1 MPSAARGWAPCHAVR
16 GGRRPVTR
24 RLPAGPPDLLACT
37 RHGGAAGPRLLHGQA
52 HDGVAAALAA
62 ALYNLLIRQH
72 GAERGAP
79 VDWHLCLV
87 RQPAAEELQEDPLRP
102 AVVARVGRAHLAVP
116 VVGEACGKRKNLSAG
131 VLPDRRLPFGCEGWD
146 DRRSRGRSV
155 KVESGRLPYTL
166 DAPLPKNSTVKMPDA
181 CTPVNPIS
189 HAAMLHASR
198 RMPRLPRAP
207 SQAPKTRNG
216 ANRPA
221 DPATYPFIGPAAPR
235 GRTQRLQL
243 LAEARDV
250 ALGGDARVRARLQR
264 VLLCGQPERVPA
276 DRVQHVVAL
285 HAPQARDDVRR
296 RVALCAPRAR
306 TPPREGVSAAR
317 PGAACSGAATPSY
330 ARARGCPPCAA
341 LALLRRGEPR
351 QGVEAAA
358 DAGRVYVNQWRGAGR
373 LPGQRQAPGLAC
385 SAAAPRPAS
394 RGLQTRG
401 EHMRMGGGQG
411 RSIPGWPTCRPAPE
425 GYGNMSRMYALGRLM
440 SSSASS
446 GVRKVL
452 FSSQYACAA
461 RVPSGARR
469 VSSNMGNESERR
481 KAPAARAARAGC
493 LSAGG
498 PVAGLTMHGSHL
510 ASPQLQDRS

>member
-1 MPSAARGWAPCHAVR
+1 
-16 GGRRPVTR
+16 
-24 RLPAGPPDLLACT
+24 
-37 RHGGAAGPRLLHGQA
+37 
-52 HDGVAAALAA
+52 
-62 ALYNLLIRQH
+62 
-72 GAERGAP
+72 
-79 VDWHLCLV
+79 
-87 RQPAAEELQEDPLRP
+87 
-102 AVVARVGRAHLAVP
+102 
-116 VVGEACGKRKNLSAG
+116 
-131 VLPDRRLPFGCEGWD
+131 
-146 DRRSRGRSV
+146 
-155 KVESGRLPYTL
+155 
-166 DAPLPKNSTVKMPDA
+166 
-181 CTPVNPIS
+181 
-189 HAAMLHASR
+189 
-198 RMPRLPRAP
+198 
-207 SQAPKTRNG
+207 
-216 ANRPA
+216 
-221 DPATYPFIGPAAPR
+221 
-235 GRTQRLQL
+235 
-243 LAEARDV
+243 
-250 ALGGDARVRARLQR
+250 
-264 VLLCGQPERVPA
+264 
-276 DRVQHVVAL
+276 
-285 HAPQARDDVRR
+285 
-296 RVALCAPRAR
+296 
-306 TPPREGVSAAR
+306 VSAAR